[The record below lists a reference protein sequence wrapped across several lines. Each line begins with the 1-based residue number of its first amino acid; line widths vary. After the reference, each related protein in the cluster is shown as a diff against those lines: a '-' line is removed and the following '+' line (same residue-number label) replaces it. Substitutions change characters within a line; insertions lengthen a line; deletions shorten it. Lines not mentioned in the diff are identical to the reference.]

1 MISRITCSR
10 RIQVKTRKERKS
22 VKTATKKLRG
32 VVFKRGAWWARLY
45 DRGSEIWRRCQSQ
58 AQAHTVYCKLK
69 EEIRTERLLPT
80 AKVAKATVKEVIDD
94 YLTRVDAR
102 RRRKMDDAARAS
114 FWIDHLGSEPVASL
128 STRLVE
134 RALSELKVRR
144 IMKIRGKPVAQMI
157 DPKPGTIV
165 RYLTFLKAALNDAKR
180 LGVLAEN
187 PAVRVRV
194 PGVNNELVRYL
205 TTQQESALLK
215 ALSHTYHDIVAVAI
229 QTGLREGELLH
240 LAWNDSTGWP
250 AP

>member
-1 MISRITCSR
+1 LVTYTI
-10 RIQVKTRKERKS
+10 
-22 VKTATKKLRG
+22 
-32 VVFKRGAWWARLY
+32 GA
-45 DRGSEIWRRCQSQ
+45 DN
-58 AQAHTVYCKLK
+58 
-69 EEIRTERLLPT
+69 
-80 AKVAKATVKEVIDD
+80 
-94 YLTRVDAR
+94 AR
-102 RRRKMDDAARAS
+102 RRRKMDDAARAT

-180 LGVLAEN
+180 LGVLTEN

-215 ALSHTYHDIVAVAI
+215 ALPHTYHDIVTVAI

-240 LAWNDSTGWP
+240 LTWGDIDWLAGTITIVDPKSRETERVPMNSAVRSVLSARKEAVGDPVPDDRVFPHDGSRLRRTFS
-250 AP
+250 AAVK